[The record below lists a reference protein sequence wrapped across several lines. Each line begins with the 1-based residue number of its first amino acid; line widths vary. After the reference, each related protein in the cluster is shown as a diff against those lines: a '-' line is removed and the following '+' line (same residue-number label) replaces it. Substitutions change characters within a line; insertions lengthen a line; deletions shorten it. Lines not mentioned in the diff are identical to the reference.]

1 MDSKRFFQ
9 IVFLSFLIYFGSWF
23 LVYKTN
29 INKLAIQSED
39 TVPTMFL
46 PVSII
51 KEKTLY
57 LDSYY
62 NMMIGRYPHPD
73 DKQQIRGL
81 TPFYLKKIGN
91 HYASAFTLIT
101 AFLAVPVYYVP
112 LKLGLAVNWE
122 NLIIL
127 SKISSALIMAFSGG
141 FFYLLLKKQFSLD
154 EKKASILTYV
164 FLFATVNF
172 AMLSQS
178 LWQHGTLQLFSI
190 LGLYFVLEHLKSPNF
205 KPFSAFLGGLFYGLA
220 ILSRPTAGL
229 GLLLVGI
236 FALIKQNNIKSI
248 LKTGI
253 FVALGVLVNVA
264 FFFWYNN
271 KYYVGI
277 ENQGYA
283 SQLFGSW
290 ISPFPVSFFGV
301 WLSPSKGILAYSP
314 IFIFSFIG
322 FYIAMKKGFK
332 EHFQYFIYF
341 LIVII
346 HTLVISFWKHWY
358 GGYSFGYR
366 MSSDIIPYLVILMV
380 PFVKSSL
387 YERKI
392 FLFSLLMYFSIFMQI
407 FGIVFFDGI
416 WHAAYDTGF
425 KNTSWL
431 WSLRD
436 SELMFN
442 IRRVMVK
449 LKVLQR
455 ACPECLPL
463 D

>member
-1 MDSKRFFQ
+1 MDSKKFFQ
-9 IVFLSFLIYFGSWF
+9 IVFISFFIYFGSWL

-39 TVPTMFL
+39 TVPAMFL

-62 NMMIGRYPHPD
+62 KMMVGRYPHPD

-101 AFLAVPVYYVP
+101 ALLAVPVYYVP

-127 SKISSALIMAFSGG
+127 SKISSALIMALSGG
-141 FFYLLLKKQFSLD
+141 FFYLLLKKQFFLD
-154 EKKASILTYV
+154 DRKASVLTYIY
-164 FLFATVNF
+164 LFATVNF

-190 LGLYFVLEHLKSPNF
+190 LGLYFVLDYLKSPNF
-205 KPFSAFLGGLFYGLA
+205 KPSSAFLGGLFYGLA
-220 ILSRPTAGL
+220 ILSRPTAAL
-229 GLLLVGI
+229 GLLFIGI
-236 FALIKQNNIKSI
+236 FAVIKLKDSKYI
-248 LKTGI
+248 LKSGV
-253 FVALGVLVNVA
+253 FAALGILVNIA
-264 FFFWYNN
+264 FFLWYNN

-290 ISPFPVSFFGV
+290 VSPFPISFIGV
-301 WLSPSKGILAYSP
+301 WLSPSKGILTYSP
-314 IFIFSFIG
+314 VFLFSFVG
-322 FYIAMKKGFK
+322 FYVAVKKGLK
-332 EHFQYFIYF
+332 ENLQYLFYF

-346 HTLVISFWKHWY
+346 HTLIISFWKHWY

-366 MSSDIIPYLVILMV
+366 MSSDIIPYLVLLMV
-380 PFVKSSL
+380 PYIKSPW
-387 YERKI
+387 YDKKH
-392 FLFSLLMYFSIFMQI
+392 FLFSFLFGFSVLVQI
-407 FGIVFFDGI
+407 SGIIFFDGI

-431 WSLRD
+431 WSLKD

-442 IRRVMVK
+442 VRRVMVK
-449 LKVLQR
+449 MRMLPK
-455 ACPECLPL
+455 ACPKCLPL